1 LLKREERRRLIQ
13 VVSSEVQNRMGLS
26 RPFRAFIV
34 LNADWNSGIVTISKG
49 DRKKVLDFND
59 R

>member
-1 LLKREERRRLIQ
+1 
-13 VVSSEVQNRMGLS
+13 MGLS